1 MQELDDDC
9 ENRIFNK
16 CCWTWSDIFVQSLI
30 LNAAGICLCTSF
42 NFKIRTNHRPQKWDV
57 KTTKYWWQTIRRLE
71 NNMAFI
77 KKVPSLIKLNKKV
90 KVKHSK
96 SIGFYLKLCK
106 RNAMK
111 EKNTPLKAPT
121 LQSKLDYPAFPNI
134 VITVSGLASL
144 ISFFMNNYY
153 YDPQ

>member
-1 MQELDDDC
+1 MLLNLKWHICTIIWMRQEFVCVRHSISKLEPITGPKSEMSIPRNIDGS
-9 ENRIFNK
+9 RIGK
-16 CCWTWSDIFVQSLI
+16 
-30 LNAAGICLCTSF
+30 
-42 NFKIRTNHRPQKWDV
+42 
-57 KTTKYWWQTIRRLE
+57 TIRRLE